1 MGYNVSAW
9 HGTYASF
16 DEFNQGD
23 IGFHFSKDRKVSE
36 MRLSDK
42 VHSESDIPIYLHVA
56 LSIHH
61 PLKVNCDFEN
71 WDAEDLFKAATFDIT
86 DKPFECPTVMYIT
99 Q

>member
-1 MGYNVSAW
+1 
-9 HGTYASF
+9 
-16 DEFNQGD
+16 
-23 IGFHFSKDRKVSE
+23 

-42 VHSESDIPIYLHVA
+42 DHSESDIPIYLHVA

-86 DKPFECPTVMYIT
+86 DKPFECPTVMYIA